1 MKQESPLKINCLA
14 PIQTSDVYAHFHP
27 GRLSFPALGFRNWRP
42 SGVPTQLEQK
52 VRVDA
57 PGNEEEFE
65 VERKPIRRG
74 GIKSAGYDR
83 NNRVLEIE
91 FDNGSIIQHTAVG
104 EEIARRFIAS
114 SSPASVY
121 KDTIQE
127 EFTVK
132 RVK

>member
-1 MKQESPLKINCLA
+1 MAI
-14 PIQTSDVYAHFHP
+14 
-27 GRLSFPALGFRNWRP
+27 
-42 SGVPTQLEQK
+42 
-52 VRVDA
+52 
-57 PGNEEEFE
+57 
-65 VERKPIRRG
+65 ERKPIRRG

-83 NNRVLEIE
+83 SNRILEIE
-91 FDNGSIIQHTAVG
+91 FDNGSVVQHTAVG

-132 RVK
+132 RIK